1 MKIQK
6 IIKNERKNIMAVV
19 TVTINNFDEIKSSE
33 KTVLLDFYADWCGPC
48 RMVAPIVH
56 EIADERDDIVVGK
69 INVDEQPELAQKF
82 GVMSI
87 PTLVV
92 LKKGEVVNQA
102 MGARSKAQ
110 ILAML

>member
-1 MKIQK
+1 MS
-6 IIKNERKNIMAVV
+6 IINV
-19 TVTINNFDEIKSSE
+19 TKENFDEIKAES

-56 EIADERDDIVVGK
+56 EIADERDDVVVGK
-69 INVDEQPELAQKF
+69 INVDEQPELAMQF

-92 LKKGEVVNQA
+92 LKNGEVTNQA
-102 MGARSKAQ
+102 MGARPKAQ